1 MKSML
6 RSKEKRNGMRVL
18 VVGGGP
24 AGMMAA
30 IQAAKQGNAV
40 TLLEQN
46 EKLGK
51 KLFITGK
58 GRCNVTNDCDVTELF
73 DSVVSNKKF
82 LYSAF
87 YSFSNQDVKDF
98 FEEQGLRLK
107 VERGRR
113 VFPASDKSSDVIKAL
128 GNALKKLEVKIRLRT
143 RVDKVLTENDIV
155 CGVRLSDGECLNAD
169 KVILATGGV
178 SYKSTGSDG
187 SGLVMAEKLG
197 HQVTKLRPGL
207 VGMCTKEAWVR
218 DMQGLTLKNVAVSIG
233 KKQGKKP
240 LYEDFGELL
249 FTHYGVSGP
258 MILSA
263 SSRLGDELEK
273 EDLYIKIDL
282 KPALSKEQ
290 LDSRIL
296 RDFEERKNA
305 DLSNAMVHLLPKS
318 MIPVMLHVCGL
329 DPAKKVNEVTRGE
342 REQLVK
348 GMKEFPL
355 TINGLR
361 DIQEAI
367 ITRGGVTVKEVDPST
382 MESKI
387 VKNLYLAGEMLD
399 LDALTGGYN
408 LQIAWSTGYLAGQ

>member
-1 MKSML
+1 
-6 RSKEKRNGMRVL
+6 MRVL

-143 RVDKVLTENDIV
+143 RVDQVLTENDIV

-218 DMQGLTLKNVAVSIG
+218 DMQGLTLKNVAVAIG

>member
-1 MKSML
+1 
-6 RSKEKRNGMRVL
+6 MRVL

-169 KVILATGGV
+169 KIILATGGV

-273 EDLYIKIDL
+273 EDLCIKIDL

-342 REQLVK
+342 REQLIK

>member
-1 MKSML
+1 
-6 RSKEKRNGMRVL
+6 MRVL

-30 IQAAKQGNAV
+30 IQAAKQGNTV

-143 RVDKVLTENDIV
+143 RVDQVLTENDIV

-233 KKQGKKP
+233 KKQEKKP

>member
-1 MKSML
+1 
-6 RSKEKRNGMRVL
+6 MRVL

-30 IQAAKQGNAV
+30 IQAAKQGNTV

-143 RVDKVLTENDIV
+143 RVDQVLTENDIV

-169 KVILATGGV
+169 KVILATGGI

-367 ITRGGVTVKEVDPST
+367 ITRGGETGKEGDPST

>member
-1 MKSML
+1 
-6 RSKEKRNGMRVL
+6 MRVL

-218 DMQGLTLKNVAVSIG
+218 DMQGLTPKNVAVSIG

>member
-1 MKSML
+1 
-6 RSKEKRNGMRVL
+6 MRVL

-367 ITRGGVTVKEVDPST
+367 ITRGGVTVKEVNPST

>member
-1 MKSML
+1 
-6 RSKEKRNGMRVL
+6 MRVL

-30 IQAAKQGNAV
+30 IQAAKQGNTV

-143 RVDKVLTENDIV
+143 RVDQVLTENDIV

-367 ITRGGVTVKEVDPST
+367 ITRGGVTVKEVEPST

>member
-1 MKSML
+1 
-6 RSKEKRNGMRVL
+6 MRVL

-30 IQAAKQGNAV
+30 IQAAKQGNTV

-98 FEEQGLRLK
+98 FEEQRLRLK

>member
-1 MKSML
+1 
-6 RSKEKRNGMRVL
+6 MRVL

-207 VGMCTKEAWVR
+207 VGICTKEAWVR

>member
-1 MKSML
+1 
-6 RSKEKRNGMRVL
+6 MRVL

-30 IQAAKQGNAV
+30 IQAAKQGNTV

>member
-1 MKSML
+1 
-6 RSKEKRNGMRVL
+6 MRVL

-143 RVDKVLTENDIV
+143 RVDKVLTESSESNPN
-155 CGVRLSDGECLNAD
+155 R
-169 KVILATGGV
+169 V
-178 SYKSTGSDG
+178 SASTRS
-187 SGLVMAEKLG
+187 SIHKIESNSSSSKKLVFSSISPSSFSAISLMIWITDSFISPISAPYPL
-197 HQVTKLRPGL
+197 L
-207 VGMCTKEAWVR
+207 
-218 DMQGLTLKNVAVSIG
+218 SIG
-233 KKQGKKP
+233 
-240 LYEDFGELL
+240 
-249 FTHYGVSGP
+249 
-258 MILSA
+258 
-263 SSRLGDELEK
+263 
-273 EDLYIKIDL
+273 L
-282 KPALSKEQ
+282 K
-290 LDSRIL
+290 
-296 RDFEERKNA
+296 
-305 DLSNAMVHLLPKS
+305 
-318 MIPVMLHVCGL
+318 
-329 DPAKKVNEVTRGE
+329 
-342 REQLVK
+342 
-348 GMKEFPL
+348 
-355 TINGLR
+355 
-361 DIQEAI
+361 
-367 ITRGGVTVKEVDPST
+367 
-382 MESKI
+382 
-387 VKNLYLAGEMLD
+387 
-399 LDALTGGYN
+399 
-408 LQIAWSTGYLAGQ
+408 

>member
-1 MKSML
+1 
-6 RSKEKRNGMRVL
+6 MRVL

-30 IQAAKQGNAV
+30 IQAAKQGNTV

-143 RVDKVLTENDIV
+143 RVDQVLTENDIV

>member
-1 MKSML
+1 
-6 RSKEKRNGMRVL
+6 MRVL

-87 YSFSNQDVKDF
+87 YSFSNQDAKDF

>member
-1 MKSML
+1 
-6 RSKEKRNGMRVL
+6 MRVL

-30 IQAAKQGNAV
+30 IQAAKQGNTV

-296 RDFEERKNA
+296 RDFEEWKNA

>member
-1 MKSML
+1 
-6 RSKEKRNGMRVL
+6 MRVL

-30 IQAAKQGNAV
+30 IQAAKQGSTV

-143 RVDKVLTENDIV
+143 RVDQVLTENDIV

-355 TINGLR
+355 MINGLR

>member
-1 MKSML
+1 
-6 RSKEKRNGMRVL
+6 MRVL

-348 GMKEFPL
+348 GMKEFPS

>member
-1 MKSML
+1 
-6 RSKEKRNGMRVL
+6 MRVL

-30 IQAAKQGNAV
+30 IQSAKQGNTV

>member
-1 MKSML
+1 
-6 RSKEKRNGMRVL
+6 MRVL

-113 VFPASDKSSDVIKAL
+113 VFPASDKSLDVIKAL

>member
-1 MKSML
+1 
-6 RSKEKRNGMRVL
+6 MRVL

-30 IQAAKQGNAV
+30 IQAAKQGSTV

-143 RVDKVLTENDIV
+143 RVDQVLTENDIV

-408 LQIAWSTGYLAGQ
+408 LQRAWSTGYLAGQ

>member
-1 MKSML
+1 
-6 RSKEKRNGMRVL
+6 MRVL

-30 IQAAKQGNAV
+30 IQAAKQGNTV

-73 DSVVSNKKF
+73 DSVVSNEKF

-128 GNALKKLEVKIRLRT
+128 GNALKKLQVEIRLRT
-143 RVDKVLTENDIV
+143 RVDQVLTENDIV

-318 MIPVMLHVCGL
+318 MIPVMLYVCGL

-355 TINGLR
+355 TLNGLR

>member
-1 MKSML
+1 
-6 RSKEKRNGMRVL
+6 MRVL

-30 IQAAKQGNAV
+30 IQAAKQGNTV

-143 RVDKVLTENDIV
+143 RVDQVLTENDIV

-169 KVILATGGV
+169 KVILATGGI

-233 KKQGKKP
+233 KKQGKRP

>member
-1 MKSML
+1 
-6 RSKEKRNGMRVL
+6 MRVL

-30 IQAAKQGNAV
+30 IQAAKQGNTV
-40 TLLEQN
+40 ILLEQN

-128 GNALKKLEVKIRLRT
+128 GNALKKLQVEIRLRT
-143 RVDKVLTENDIV
+143 RVNQVLTENDIV

>member
-1 MKSML
+1 
-6 RSKEKRNGMRVL
+6 MRVL

-30 IQAAKQGNAV
+30 IQAAKQGNTV

-143 RVDKVLTENDIV
+143 RVDRVLTENDIV

-187 SGLVMAEKLG
+187 SGFAMAEKLG

-207 VGMCTKEAWVR
+207 VGMCTKEAWAR

-355 TINGLR
+355 TLNGLR

>member
-1 MKSML
+1 
-6 RSKEKRNGMRVL
+6 MRVL

-169 KVILATGGV
+169 KIILATGGV

-233 KKQGKKP
+233 KKQGKRP

-342 REQLVK
+342 REQLIK

>member
-1 MKSML
+1 
-6 RSKEKRNGMRVL
+6 MRVL

-30 IQAAKQGNAV
+30 IQAAKQGNTV

-128 GNALKKLEVKIRLRT
+128 GNALKKLEVKIRLWT
-143 RVDKVLTENDIV
+143 RVDQVLTENDIV

>member
-1 MKSML
+1 
-6 RSKEKRNGMRVL
+6 MRVL

-30 IQAAKQGNAV
+30 IQAAKQGNTV

-187 SGLVMAEKLG
+187 SGLAMAEKLG

-207 VGMCTKEAWVR
+207 VGMCTKEDWVR

-355 TINGLR
+355 TLNGLR

>member
-1 MKSML
+1 
-6 RSKEKRNGMRVL
+6 MRVL

-143 RVDKVLTENDIV
+143 RVDQVLTENDIV

-187 SGLVMAEKLG
+187 SGFVMAEKLG

-207 VGMCTKEAWVR
+207 VGMCTKEAWAR

>member
-1 MKSML
+1 
-6 RSKEKRNGMRVL
+6 MRVL

-367 ITRGGVTVKEVDPST
+367 ITRGGVTVNEVDPST

>member
-1 MKSML
+1 
-6 RSKEKRNGMRVL
+6 MRVL

-30 IQAAKQGNAV
+30 IQAAKQGNTV

-169 KVILATGGV
+169 KVILATGGI

-367 ITRGGVTVKEVDPST
+367 ITRGGGTVKEVDPST

>member
-1 MKSML
+1 
-6 RSKEKRNGMRVL
+6 MRVL

-30 IQAAKQGNAV
+30 IQAAKQGNTV

-169 KVILATGGV
+169 KVILATGGI

-305 DLSNAMVHLLPKS
+305 DLSNAMIHLLPKS

>member
-1 MKSML
+1 
-6 RSKEKRNGMRVL
+6 MRVL

-30 IQAAKQGNAV
+30 IQAAKQGSTV

-143 RVDKVLTENDIV
+143 RVDQVLTENDIV

-318 MIPVMLHVCGL
+318 MISVMLHVCGL